1 MNSMD
6 ILFLGTG
13 GAWGVPEINCEC
25 LICREMRKRGE
36 KRERTAILLSSE
48 TNLLI
53 DCGPDTRSQLLRNR
67 VDSVGGVL
75 ISHEHGDH
83 YMGMDELFAYKR
95 NTTKDTWRPVPV
107 YLTPETWDV
116 VSPRFAYLEQMNVIQ
131 SHLIEPG
138 KWFTHE
144 EYEVFPFRTE
154 HGAFAKGSVGFAIR
168 SKDLQGREKRL
179 VYTSDFMDLPEVFS
193 ELVSPDYLIIQSF
206 WLNEPL
212 NNRPHHMSFQ
222 RAIQFMEL
230 LKPGRGTFLVHIGDA
245 DMVPGDPANRN
256 LKKYEPKDPLRPPSG
271 GEPYPIPLNQEQWQQ
286 TVDRIVLDRKLPY
299 KVTVAYDDMRVCV

>member
-13 GAWGVPEINCEC
+13 GAWGVPEVNCEC
-25 LICREMRKRGE
+25 FICREMRKRGE
-36 KRERTAILLSSE
+36 KRERTSILLSGE

-53 DCGPDTRSQLLRNR
+53 DCGPDIRSQLLRNR
-67 VDSVGGVL
+67 VERVEGVL

-83 YMGMDELFAYKR
+83 YMGMDELFAYRR
-95 NTTKDTWRPVPV
+95 NSPKDTWRPVPV
-107 YLTPETWDV
+107 YLTSETWDV
-116 VSPRFAYLEQMNVIQ
+116 VSARFAYLEQMDVIQ

-144 EYEVFPFRTE
+144 EFEIFPFKTE

-168 SKDLQGREKRL
+168 SKDRQGREKSL
-179 VYTSDFMDLPEVFS
+179 VYTSDFMDLPGVPS

-222 RAIQFMEL
+222 RAIRFIEL
-230 LKPGRGTFLVHIGDA
+230 LKPGKGVFLVHIGDA
-245 DMVPGDPANRN
+245 DMVPGDPANGN
-256 LKKYEPKDPLRPPSG
+256 LKKYGPRDPLRPRSG
-271 GEPYPIPLNQEQWQQ
+271 EDPYPIPLNQEQWQH
-286 TVDRIVLDRKLPY
+286 TVDRIVLDRGLPY
-299 KVTVAYDDMRVCV
+299 KVTVAYDDLCVRI

>member
-1 MNSMD
+1 MD
-6 ILFLGTG
+6 VIFLGTG
-13 GAWGVPEINCEC
+13 GAWGVPEVNCGC
-25 LICREMRKRGE
+25 LICREMRERGE
-36 KRERTAILLSSE
+36 KRDRTAILLSGE

-67 VDSVGGVL
+67 VHRIDGVL

-95 NTTKDTWRPVPV
+95 NSPKDTWRPVPV

-116 VSPRFAYLEQMNVIQ
+116 VSPRFAYLEQMDVIQ

-144 EYEVFPFRTE
+144 EFEVFPFRTE

-168 SKDLQGREKRL
+168 SKDRQGKEKSL
-179 VYTSDFMDLPEVFS
+179 VYTSDFMDLPEVRS
-193 ELVSPDYLIIQSF
+193 EMFNPDYLVIQAF
-206 WLNEPL
+206 WLNEPV
-212 NNRPHHMSFQ
+212 NNRPNHMSFQ
-222 RAIQFMEL
+222 RAIHFIEL
-230 LKPGRGTFLVHIGDA
+230 LKPKKETFLVHIGEA
-245 DMVPGDPANRN
+245 DMVVGDPANN
-256 LKKYEPKDPLRPPSG
+256 ILKKYEPKAPLRPPSG
-271 GEPYPIPLNQEQWQQ
+271 ADPYPIPLNQEQWQQ

-299 KVTVAYDDMRVCV
+299 KVTVAYDDMRVSI

>member
-13 GAWGVPEINCEC
+13 GAWGVPEVNCEC

-53 DCGPDTRSQLLRNR
+53 DCGPDTRCQLLRNR
-67 VDSVGGVL
+67 VDRIDGVL
-75 ISHEHGDH
+75 ISHAHGDH

-95 NTTKDTWRPVPV
+95 NSPKDTWRPVPV

-116 VSPRFAYLEQMNVIQ
+116 VSPRFAYLEQMDVIR
-131 SHLIEPG
+131 SNLIEPG

-144 EYEVFPFRTE
+144 GFEVFPFRTE
-154 HGAFAKGSVGFAIR
+154 HGVFAKGSVGFSIR
-168 SKDLQGREKRL
+168 SKDRQGREKSL
-179 VYTSDFMDLPEVFS
+179 VYTSDFMDLPEIFS
-193 ELVSPDYLIIQSF
+193 ELVNPDYLIIQSF

-222 RAIQFMEL
+222 RAIHFIEL
-230 LKPGRGTFLVHIGDA
+230 LKPGKGTFLVHIGEA
-245 DMVPGDPANRN
+245 DMVPGDPANGN
-256 LKKYEPKDPLRPPSG
+256 LKKYEPKDPLRPHSG
-271 GEPYPIPLNQEQWQQ
+271 GDPYPIPLNQEQWQQ
-286 TVDRIVLDRKLPY
+286 TVDRIVLDRGLPY
-299 KVTVAYDDMRVCV
+299 KVTVAYDDMRVRI